1 MRFIYFFLIV
11 TLLLSSSSPAAAGD
25 IRDIKGP
32 VFFPANYTLL
42 VILIV
47 AAILIGL
54 YFLFKFLRERKNAP
68 AVPFI
73 KKSAYE
79 LACQALLDLEVQDLP
94 SRGLMKE
101 YYILLSN
108 IVRFY
113 IEGRFNMKAP
123 EMTTEEFLFSL
134 KNSGGLSITHKNLL
148 KEFLNL
154 CDAVKFAKYGP
165 TEKEISQS
173 FDIAKAF
180 IDETKQPEAKV

>member
-1 MRFIYFFLIV
+1 
-11 TLLLSSSSPAAAGD
+11 
-25 IRDIKGP
+25 
-32 VFFPANYTLL
+32 
-42 VILIV
+42 
-47 AAILIGL
+47 
-54 YFLFKFLRERKNAP
+54 
-68 AVPFI
+68 
-73 KKSAYE
+73 
-79 LACQALLDLEVQDLP
+79 
-94 SRGLMKE
+94 
-101 YYILLSN
+101 
-108 IVRFY
+108 
-113 IEGRFNMKAP
+113 MKAP